1 MIFIRSKTIIYL
13 SKYLFIYGATVVVR
27 IGRVGH
33 IYIRRRRIGHVK
45 MLRILG
51 AVHGCESVNKNKT

>member
-1 MIFIRSKTIIYL
+1 M
-13 SKYLFIYGATVVVR
+13 VVR

-33 IYIRRRRIGHVK
+33 IYIRRRRIGRIK

-51 AVHGCESVNKNKT
+51 AAHGCESKNKNKT

>member
-1 MIFIRSKTIIYL
+1 M
-13 SKYLFIYGATVVVR
+13 VVR

-33 IYIRRRRIGHVK
+33 IYIRRRIGRIK

-51 AVHGCESVNKNKT
+51 AVHGCESENKNKT